1 MSKQIFLITNR
12 KLTSFFSYSY
22 AREWQAKLREL
33 QEGKLAAAAAAAA
46 VLNSAPKNND
56 IIHLG
61 GESSLRLSRSPSKE
75 SLSPPL
81 STSSLL
87 HNGFNPLNGS
97 TNPLS
102 LPLSLPLSIQP
113 PPLNLISITPT
124 TASTT
129 SCGPSSGAS
138 ATSSRSL
145 SVNGNSYKRNGKQ
158 GGSPKNKN
166 SPSRRG
172 LVESPIKMD
181 SNGALNLAS
190 SPSPRDQLSSSSPV
204 SMVASADT
212 SRSPPRTGQ
221 TFGVEVCVVCGD
233 RASGKF
239 QILTTC
245 MYFMHI

>member
-1 MSKQIFLITNR
+1 MV
-12 KLTSFFSYSY
+12 
-22 AREWQAKLREL
+22 
-33 QEGKLAAAAAAAA
+33 AAAAAAA
-46 VLNSAPKNND
+46 VLNSSPKNTD
-56 IIHLG
+56 IAHLG
-61 GESSLRLSRSPSKE
+61 GESLRLSRSPSKE

-87 HNGFNPLNGS
+87 HNGFNPSSS
-97 TNPLS
+97 TPLS
-102 LPLSLPLSIQP
+102 LPLSLPLPLQP

-124 TASTT
+124 TS
-129 SCGPSSGAS
+129 SNGPPLTGAS

-145 SVNGNSYKRNGKQ
+145 SVNGSPYKRVGGKQ
-158 GGSPKNKN
+158 GGSPKNKS

-190 SPSPRDQLSSSSPV
+190 SPSPRDQLTSSSPV

-233 RASGKF
+233 RASGKSF
-239 QILTTC
+239 LNN
-245 MYFMHI
+245 F

>member
-1 MSKQIFLITNR
+1 M
-12 KLTSFFSYSY
+12 FFNYSY

-33 QEGKLAAAAAAAA
+33 QEGKLVAAAAAAA
-46 VLNSAPKNND
+46 VLNSSPKN
-56 IIHLG
+56 IEIAHFG
-61 GESSLRLSRSPSKE
+61 GESLRLSRSPSKE

-81 STSSLL
+81 SSSSIL
-87 HNGFNPLNGS
+87 HNGYNPSSS
-97 TNPLS
+97 TPLS
-102 LPLSLPLSIQP
+102 LPLSLPLPIHP

-124 TASTT
+124 TLSTT
-129 SCGPSSGAS
+129 SVGPPIGAS

-145 SVNGNSYKRNGKQ
+145 SVNGASYKRASKQ
-158 GGSPKNKN
+158 GGNPKNKS

-190 SPSPRDQLSSSSPV
+190 SPSPRDHLSSSSPV

-233 RASGKF
+233 RASGKS
-239 QILTTC
+239 LTV
-245 MYFMHI
+245 

>member
-1 MSKQIFLITNR
+1 M
-12 KLTSFFSYSY
+12 LTCILQFYSY

-33 QEGKLAAAAAAAA
+33 QEGKLVAAAAAASL
-46 VLNSAPKNND
+46 LNSSPKNTD
-56 IIHLG
+56 IAHLG
-61 GESSLRLSRSPSKE
+61 GENALRLSRSPSKE

-87 HNGFNPLNGS
+87 HNGFNPSSS
-97 TNPLS
+97 TPLS
-102 LPLSLPLSIQP
+102 LPLSLPLPIQP

-124 TASTT
+124 TSTT
-129 SCGPSSGAS
+129 PSGGGPLSGAS
-138 ATSSRSL
+138 ATSTRSL
-145 SVNGNSYKRNGKQ
+145 SVNGPSYKRNGKQ
-158 GGSPKNKN
+158 GGSPKNKS

-190 SPSPRDQLSSSSPV
+190 SPSPRDHLTSSSPV

-239 QILTTC
+239 SLTLTSSQYPILQ
-245 MYFMHI
+245 FAFFK

>member
-1 MSKQIFLITNR
+1 MIYIF
-12 KLTSFFSYSY
+12 YSY

-33 QEGKLAAAAAAAA
+33 QEGKLVAAAAAAA
-46 VLNSAPKNND
+46 VLNSSPKNTD
-56 IIHLG
+56 IAHLG
-61 GESSLRLSRSPSKE
+61 GESLRLSRSPSKE

-87 HNGFNPLNGS
+87 HNGFNPSSS
-97 TNPLS
+97 TPLS
-102 LPLSLPLSIQP
+102 LPLSLPLPIQP
-113 PPLNLISITPT
+113 PPLNLISITPST
-124 TASTT
+124 STT
-129 SCGPSSGAS
+129 PSGGPPTGAS
-138 ATSSRSL
+138 ATSTRSL
-145 SVNGNSYKRNGKQ
+145 SVNGPSYKRNGKQ
-158 GGSPKNKN
+158 GGSPKNKS

-190 SPSPRDQLSSSSPV
+190 SPSPRDQLTSSSPV

-239 QILTTC
+239 LSSLYLTLNSSLQ
-245 MYFMHI
+245 FMFSKCKTYSTKTF